1 MHCSGGQTLLDGL
14 QSNWWFYAV
23 GSYESWPCRDCFP
36 SWSDNETRV
45 VELYLWSRE
54 TSFEYTYDS
63 TRPSITVTSR
73 NGVSGFTSNDDTIS
87 LTFSLSESVSDFTVD
102 DVTVSGGGTLSDFN
116 QDSIVTVYT
125 ATFTPDESDGVNTVT
140 VNENVFSD
148 YAGNVNEKSNEFQWH
163 RDTTNPQINIVSQD
177 LSTESYVNTFDTFT
191 VSFEISEAETTF
203 DESNVHIVGGSI
215 VSFTASNDSHY
226 TAVILPDSN
235 NDESEVVIHVPESQ
249 FVDIAQNSNLMSD
262 SFRIMIDTTNPR
274 IEISS
279 PDGENSFHSS
289 DDSIELVFSLSEE
302 IPNFD
307 IDDINVTGGHLRDFY
322 GMETVYMAT
331 LVASGEVT
339 MTVEIGMSSVFDVA
353 GNGNEMVSFG
363 WTRDVTSPQITILPL
378 SGFHTNQAAIELTF
392 NVSELTDF
400 AASKVTTHGGSL
412 TSFTS
417 LGDNIYSATFTSNG
431 ANEDKD
437 ISVDVS
443 TTTDLAGN
451 TNNVAASLFFTYD
464 TEAPYVV
471 YSSLTSMAV

>member
-1 MHCSGGQTLLDGL
+1 M
-14 QSNWWFYAV
+14 
-23 GSYESWPCRDCFP
+23 
-36 SWSDNETRV
+36 
-45 VELYLWSRE
+45 
-54 TSFEYTYDS
+54 
-63 TRPSITVTSR
+63 
-73 NGVSGFTSNDDTIS
+73 
-87 LTFSLSESVSDFTVD
+87 
-102 DVTVSGGGTLSDFN
+102 
-116 QDSIVTVYT
+116 
-125 ATFTPDESDGVNTVT
+125 
-140 VNENVFSD
+140 
-148 YAGNVNEKSNEFQWH
+148 
-163 RDTTNPQINIVSQD
+163 
-177 LSTESYVNTFDTFT
+177 
-191 VSFEISEAETTF
+191 
-203 DESNVHIVGGSI
+203 
-215 VSFTASNDSHY
+215 
-226 TAVILPDSN
+226 
-235 NDESEVVIHVPESQ
+235 
-249 FVDIAQNSNLMSD
+249 
-262 SFRIMIDTTNPR
+262 
-274 IEISS
+274 
-279 PDGENSFHSS
+279 
-289 DDSIELVFSLSEE
+289 
-302 IPNFD
+302 
-307 IDDINVTGGHLRDFY
+307 TGGYLRDFY
-322 GMETVYMAT
+322 GMETEYMAT